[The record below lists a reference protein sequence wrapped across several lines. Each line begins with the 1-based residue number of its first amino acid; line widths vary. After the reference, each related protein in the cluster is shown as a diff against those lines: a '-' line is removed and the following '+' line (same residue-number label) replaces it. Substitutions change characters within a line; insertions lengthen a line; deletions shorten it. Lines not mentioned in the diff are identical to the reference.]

1 MALTYS
7 DYLELD
13 KLLDSQH
20 PKSPGEHDEMLFVIV
35 HQVYEL
41 WFKQILHEG
50 AFLQKKLEAGE
61 AYASIS
67 TLRRMLTIL
76 KTMVAQTDVIET
88 MTPVS
93 FSSFRDRLESASGF
107 QSGQYRI
114 FEFFLGNRNPMK
126 IEIHAKDSDTRK
138 ILETMIHKPTLYDS
152 FLRFLKKQDVEIPD
166 DVIDRDFTKAYEPNA
181 VVQKG
186 LISIY
191 KSNPFLTQI
200 CESFVDLDEGIQEWR
215 YRHVKMVERTI
226 GNRIGTGGSS
236 GVEFLKA
243 TLFKPA
249 FKDLWDIRCEL

>member
-13 KLLDSQH
+13 KILDAQK
-20 PKSPGEHDEMLFVIV
+20 PKSPGEHDEMLFIIV

-50 AFLQKKLEAGE
+50 AYLQKNLEAGK
-61 AYASIS
+61 AYPCMA

-107 QSGQYRI
+107 QSGQFRI
-114 FEFFLGNRNPMK
+114 FEFFIGNRDPKK
-126 IEIHAKDSDTRK
+126 IAIHARGS
-138 ILETMIHKPTLYDS
+138 ETFKTLTEMIDRPSLYDS
-152 FLRFLKKQDVEIPD
+152 FLRFMKIHDVEIPR
-166 DVIDRDFTKAYEPNA
+166 DVLDRDFRLPYKEND
-181 VVQKG
+181 VVQRS
-186 LISIY
+186 LINIY
-191 KSNPFLTQI
+191 KADPFLTQV

-226 GNRIGTGGSS
+226 GNRMGTGGSS

-249 FKDLWDIRCEL
+249 FVDLWAIRAQL

>member
-1 MALTYS
+1 MALNYS

-13 KLLDSQH
+13 KILDAQH
-20 PKSPGEHDEMLFVIV
+20 PKSIDEHDETLFIVV

-50 AFLQKKLEAGE
+50 AFLQKKLEEGDGYTSMA
-61 AYASIS
+61 
-67 TLRRMLTIL
+67 TLKRMLTVL

-93 FSSFRDRLESASGF
+93 FSAFRDRLETASGF

-114 FEFFLGNRNPMK
+114 FEFFLGNRNPKK
-126 IEIHAKDSDTRK
+126 IEIHMKGSQTRK
-138 ILETMIHKPTLYDS
+138 ILEEMVNKPTLYDS
-152 FLRFLKKQDVEIPD
+152 FLRYLRKCDVTIPD
-166 DVIDRDFTKAYEPNA
+166 EVINRDFSKAYESNQQ
-181 VVQKG
+181 VQAS
-186 LISIY
+186 LIKIY
-191 KSNPFLTQI
+191 QNDPALTQI

-226 GNRIGTGGSS
+226 GNRMGTGGSS
-236 GVEFLKA
+236 GVEFLKG

-249 FKDLWDIRCEL
+249 FKDLWEIRTSL